1 MLSYKLLQAKN
12 NTDNFQEIE
21 IQDFYIT
28 DNKTFIGGYVDN
40 SYNIYNNKTVFL
52 WVKNVLNET
61 CNNMNLIEFNL
72 FSEQVQLQGKVSF
85 ATQLPI
91 YTETV
96 YNLNDNSY
104 KSFKYVKYRGYIIT
118 NEVPYGLNTLQ
129 TDNTYVLPNTTPIVQ
144 NIQALL
150 KQVTDLDK
158 SITLLNDYVY
168 IENGKFEYK
177 GQTYTDNEDFYLLSN
192 LKNQKIIA
200 SDGTE
205 LTINIFDEGKWNN
218 KTKVTVPLFKDT
230 DIIKINTILRVNDNY
245 YNSINGLNFYSK
257 ITSNGFINS
266 NQALYYQSYKK
277 EETVCEIYMDVDVNK
292 QYIIYN
298 NERYYAKEDFYYA
311 IINNEQ
317 YNHIILTKEIAIIN
331 SIECYKSF
339 YNGNGIVYV
348 CKDDMSKGF
357 LSQTDLN
364 LSTTSWNE
372 ISVFNLPSITI
383 DETIYPIFPDS
394 DSLTVNELKKGQIIL
409 LKLNNEASI
418 VYTLLTSNL
427 NEQEIVNC
435 TENFFND
442 VNNNLYWFYYNN
454 LPTYN
459 FNINNNKYYTSISDF
474 SSFENDNEIDDDIF
488 GGTEISFVKNNNF
501 YKIALPISIN
511 LSTNQNQEEL
521 ISNDLF
527 DKEKESSIND
537 IIDMEKDIY
546 YPCINNGNNKCNY
559 KQDLTLCNSLIFNLH
574 FRTRDLETWE
584 IDENKNWF
592 VSDNYDNFN
601 INRSDLL
608 GFLKFNDKDVFY
620 QKNKLKKSFLRLSF
634 YDSPNPSNQN
644 LLYYSTV
651 FINERNLY
659 NKYIKNINT
668 IDSQTFYNILTNTTT
683 SNISVNTEYENKNNL
698 TEDKRLSCQMQV
710 DNMFQTTSSSDG
722 YYIYLYRDF
731 SLPFESRSIY
741 MKAEFNHAG
750 IGKTLQFMLPRKFSC
765 NGQQISHLTL
775 TKAVL
780 NNNTE
785 YEVSSLMPNTL
796 LDNKNNEFFIQS
808 DIDDNLNNFSSG
820 FEIQDIY
827 YQQYIEFKIIYD
839 EINNRYC
846 YYLPFNSYVD
856 NNMILNL
863 FELKLK

>member
-394 DSLTVNELKKGQIIL
+394 DSLTVNELKKGQII
-409 LKLNNEASI
+409 
-418 VYTLLTSNL
+418 
-427 NEQEIVNC
+427 
-435 TENFFND
+435 D
-442 VNNNLYWFYYNN
+442 
-454 LPTYN
+454 
-459 FNINNNKYYTSISDF
+459 
-474 SSFENDNEIDDDIF
+474 
-488 GGTEISFVKNNNF
+488 
-501 YKIALPISIN
+501 
-511 LSTNQNQEEL
+511 
-521 ISNDLF
+521 
-527 DKEKESSIND
+527 
-537 IIDMEKDIY
+537 
-546 YPCINNGNNKCNY
+546 
-559 KQDLTLCNSLIFNLH
+559 
-574 FRTRDLETWE
+574 R
-584 IDENKNWF
+584 
-592 VSDNYDNFN
+592 
-601 INRSDLL
+601 
-608 GFLKFNDKDVFY
+608 
-620 QKNKLKKSFLRLSF
+620 KS
-634 YDSPNPSNQN
+634 
-644 LLYYSTV
+644 V
-651 FINERNLY
+651 
-659 NKYIKNINT
+659 
-668 IDSQTFYNILTNTTT
+668 
-683 SNISVNTEYENKNNL
+683 V
-698 TEDKRLSCQMQV
+698 
-710 DNMFQTTSSSDG
+710 
-722 YYIYLYRDF
+722 
-731 SLPFESRSIY
+731 
-741 MKAEFNHAG
+741 
-750 IGKTLQFMLPRKFSC
+750 
-765 NGQQISHLTL
+765 
-775 TKAVL
+775 
-780 NNNTE
+780 
-785 YEVSSLMPNTL
+785 
-796 LDNKNNEFFIQS
+796 
-808 DIDDNLNNFSSG
+808 
-820 FEIQDIY
+820 
-827 YQQYIEFKIIYD
+827 
-839 EINNRYC
+839 
-846 YYLPFNSYVD
+846 
-856 NNMILNL
+856 
-863 FELKLK
+863 